1 MGIGNHMARILLAED
16 DPSMRGFLARALTKA
31 GHLVVAVSDGD
42 EAVTRLAEGAYDL
55 LLADIVMPGID
66 GIDLAKR
73 VNAETP
79 EVKVM
84 LITGFAAIELKAK
97 SVLDP
102 SARMLSK
109 PFHLRAIVDEVDKL
123 LAA

>member
-1 MGIGNHMARILLAED
+1 MARILLAED
-16 DPSMRGFLARALTKA
+16 DPSMRGFLARALSKA
-31 GHLVVAVSDGD
+31 GHVVVAVPDGD
-42 EAVTRLAEGAYDL
+42 QAVDRLAEGAYDL
-55 LLADIVMPGID
+55 LLADIVMPGVD

-84 LITGFAAIELKAK
+84 LITGFAAVELRAK

-102 SARMLSK
+102 SARVLSK